1 MMKYLF
7 LLLAILPVNLFFA
20 QGKSTDSLKK
30 FNYNELKEKF
40 DDFYN
45 NDKSLEA
52 KKIAKYY
59 LQKAKGE
66 KNTLQIAEGYILNHF
81 NEDFPTALKYIDSL
95 NIITKNIKGGLY
107 PARTYRLKGNLYYK
121 NDDLKK
127 ALENYLISLNYAKQ
141 QNDEKQIMYVNLNIA
156 YIDTYMGKNEG
167 S

>member
-1 MMKYLF
+1 MISIIMIKVLKQKHCK
-7 LLLAILPVNLFFA
+7 IL
-20 QGKSTDSLKK
+20 SS
-30 FNYNELKEKF
+30 
-40 DDFYN
+40 
-45 NDKSLEA
+45 
-52 KKIAKYY
+52 
-59 LQKAKGE
+59 KAKGE

-156 YIDTYMGKNEG
+156 YIDTYMGKMKRQLKYLSNITILNY
-167 S
+167 SRQ